1 MNLIVK
7 LPLRVYTGFVS
18 KCPATS
24 REYAV
29 LKKSVLE
36 PNGSGE
42 LEVHILCDALDAEV
56 LLEGARR
63 FYRTGVT
70 YVDDALTAIEIAKV
84 QTK

>member
-1 MNLIVK
+1 M
-7 LPLRVYTGFVS
+7 PCDEPRV
-18 KCPATS
+18 
-24 REYAV
+24 V

-42 LEVHILCDALDAEV
+42 LEVHILCDALDAQV

-84 QTK
+84 QTKLRIEFREL